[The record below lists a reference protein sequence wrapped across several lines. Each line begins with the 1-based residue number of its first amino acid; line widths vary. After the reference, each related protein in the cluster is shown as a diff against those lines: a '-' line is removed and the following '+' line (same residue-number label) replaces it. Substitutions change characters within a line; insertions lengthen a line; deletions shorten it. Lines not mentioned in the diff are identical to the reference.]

1 MSATPENE
9 NGESYRVGRFLAP
22 YRGRLVFVFGV
33 MVVNTFLGLLNPWFI
48 QQLIDRVLLARR
60 PDLLWIF
67 GVAIVSVALF
77 RFGSGVL
84 QSYVYTGV
92 TSRILLDMRRDFL
105 AHLQKLSLRF
115 FSRTRFGD
123 IVTRFNRDL
132 SQLQELTTGALLAFL
147 TSCLTLLGTV
157 SWALYYDWQLFLL
170 AAIPFPFALL
180 IARLF
185 RARVQRLTRKLRE
198 LATDLASMVIE
209 TVTGIRT
216 IRVFGR
222 ERGELSRFVG
232 IGHKMIR
239 SILSL
244 QLTNAFASGLPRLC
258 LVGASVIVYTVGG
271 AKVIRGEAQLGELIA
286 LGMYVAMIFQPLMS
300 LVDLYL
306 QLVQARVSLDR
317 VREMRELPPDIT
329 EDATAV
335 PLEDF
340 KGTLAFEDVRFRYRP
355 DQALLEGLSFAVP
368 AGQTVAL
375 VGASGAGKS
384 TIVDL
389 VYRFLDP
396 ESGTVRI
403 DGQDV
408 RGLRMR
414 GVRNAMA
421 LVSQEDFLFHAP
433 LIENVRYGNPDA
445 TREDA
450 LNAARMAGL
459 DEVVPVLAD
468 GYDTVVGERGAQ
480 LSGGQRQRVSIARA
494 LLRKP
499 RVLVLDEATSALD
512 YAADRSIREAIRGL
526 MAQAT
531 TLIITHRLTS
541 LGEVDRVL
549 LLQEGRIVEE
559 GAPDELLARDSLFK
573 ALLAAQ
579 GRRGSE

>member
-1 MSATPENE
+1 VPAITENE
-9 NGESYRVGRFLAP
+9 RPERYRIGRFLAP
-22 YRGRLVFVFGV
+22 YRGRLFLVFGV

-60 PDLLWIF
+60 PDLLWVF

-147 TSCLTLLGTV
+147 TSILTLIGTV

-170 AAIPFPFALL
+170 AAIPFPAALL

-185 RARVQRLTRKLRE
+185 RSRVQRITRKLRE

-232 IGHKMIR
+232 IGHRMIR

-271 AKVIRGEAQLGELIA
+271 AKVIRGETGLGELIA
-286 LGMYVAMIFQPLMS
+286 IGMYVAMIFQPLMS

-317 VREMRELPPDIT
+317 VREMRELPPDIV
-329 EDATAV
+329 EDPTAPV
-335 PLEDF
+335 
-340 KGTLAFEDVRFRYRP
+340 LADMRGAIRFDAVRFRYRE
-355 DQALLEGLSFAVP
+355 DQPLLEELSFEIL
-368 AGQTVAL
+368 AGETVAL

-384 TIVDL
+384 TVVDL
-389 VYRFLDP
+389 LYRFLDP
-396 ESGTVRI
+396 EAGSVSI
-403 DGQDV
+403 DGADL
-408 RGLRMR
+408 RTIRMR
-414 GVRNAMA
+414 GVRESMA

-433 LIENVRYGNPDA
+433 LIENVRYGNPAA

-450 LNAARMAGL
+450 LEAARMAGL

-499 RVLVLDEATSALD
+499 RILVLDEATSALD
-512 YAADRSIREAIRGL
+512 YAADRSIREATGRL
-526 MAQAT
+526 MSEAT
-531 TLIITHRLTS
+531 TLIITHRLSS
-541 LGEVDRVL
+541 LSGVDRVL
-549 LLQEGRIVEE
+549 LLQDGRILEE
-559 GAPDELLARDSLFK
+559 GPPEELLASGGAFQK
-573 ALLAAQ
+573 MLAQQELRSAP
-579 GRRGSE
+579 